1 MGGGVAAYA
10 RAVVSFYFYCSFCF
24 AACCLCV
31 RWCVVVVLCCVVLC
45 TFKSK
50 VWVSAV
56 EFGSRH
62 WLLSATLSA
71 PVSAPVPELQFNCKH
86 PPKTHESRLFS
97 LVE

>member
-24 AACCLCV
+24 AACLCV
-31 RWCVVVVLCCVVLC
+31 RWCVVVVLCCVLL
-45 TFKSK
+45 SK